1 MSSYAH
7 VALAGFVTF
16 PLLAFLMLVPYMVY
30 EYRRYGSI
38 PAWKSFV
45 VFSLV
50 LYAIC
55 AYYMV
60 ILPLPANREAYV
72 AYAATPNLVPFEFVG
87 QFVEA
92 AAEVGLSPTSPGT
105 WLEFLSSGDVYL
117 TLFNV
122 LLTLPVGFYA
132 HYLFGARWW
141 QATLAGFLTSLF
153 FELTQLSGLYG
164 IYAHPYRL
172 FDVNDLIVNTT
183 GALVGYVVTLP
194 VCRMLPDIDDVNARA
209 RERGRSYPSVTR
221 RALALL
227 LDLALVGAL
236 NVAARRALVF
246 AEGSLLGATERLA
259 TLSAAVT
266 LVFVVVPVLGHGAT
280 LGQRVLKMRVVSV
293 DGEDVPWW
301 RVLGRQAMQ
310 WWGLFLVPA
319 WLLRLFPGG
328 SIDGIA
334 IGRLRSV
341 VWGMW
346 LAWAAVLV
354 VRALMSRVR
363 RQPFVMLSA
372 WASGTRLMS
381 LPGIEALRARHG
393 GAVEASRP
401 DVTGE
406 DGGVRVKAGE
416 GGATRVR
423 PAGRGEGSS
432 QTMPSGP
439 DGVLHLMRVPERR
452 EAGAASP
459 DSYDEG
465 ALRPTSVAGGAS
477 LGAGGDGR
485 RAAR

>member
-7 VALAGFVTF
+7 VAFAGFATF

-50 LYAIC
+50 LYGIC

-87 QFVEA
+87 EFAEA
-92 AAEVGLSPTSPGT
+92 AAEVGLSLAAPGT
-105 WLEFLSSGDVYL
+105 WLEFLSSREVFL

-122 LLTLPVGFYA
+122 LLTFPVGFYA
-132 HYLFGARWW
+132 HYLLGARWW
-141 QATLAGFLTSLF
+141 QATLAGFFTSLF

-172 FDVNDLIVNTT
+172 FDVNDLIVNTA

-227 LDLALVGAL
+227 LDLALTGVL
-236 NVAARRALVF
+236 NVMVGMALVA
-246 AEGSLLGATERLA
+246 AEGDLLGATERLA
-259 TLSAAVT
+259 TLTVAIT
-266 LVFVVVPVLGHGAT
+266 LVFIVVPVLGHGAT
-280 LGQRVLKMRVVSV
+280 PGQRVLKMRVVSV
-293 DGEDVPWW
+293 NGADAPWW
-301 RVLGRQAMQ
+301 RVLGRQAMR

-328 SIDGIA
+328 SVDGIA
-334 IGRLRSV
+334 VGRLRSV
-341 VWGMW
+341 VWGVW

-354 VRALMSRVR
+354 VRVLVSRVR
-363 RQPFVMLSA
+363 RQPLVVLSA

-381 LPGIEALRARHG
+381 LPGIAALR
-393 GAVEASRP
+393 
-401 DVTGE
+401 
-406 DGGVRVKAGE
+406 E
-416 GGATRVR
+416 G
-423 PAGRGEGSS
+423 
-432 QTMPSGP
+432 
-439 DGVLHLMRVPERR
+439 R
-452 EAGAASP
+452 EQ
-459 DSYDEG
+459 
-465 ALRPTSVAGGAS
+465 
-477 LGAGGDGR
+477 
-485 RAAR
+485 